1 MSSWVLQC
9 ASLLALAAAVASGLQ
24 CTNNSVYLEGRV
36 TECRRNERN
45 LCKYGVCWGEHLGGH
60 R

>member
-9 ASLLALAAAVASGLQ
+9 ASLLALAAAVASELQ
-24 CTNNSVYLEGRV
+24 CTNNTAYLEGRV
-36 TECRRNERN
+36 TECLRIDRD
-45 LCKYGVCWGEHLGGH
+45 LCKYGVCWGEHLEGH